1 MRGPAFPR
9 SGIKWSPYQLINEE
23 NMTNLQFGTAQFPC
37 NCETFQRMDNG
48 YLLESTNISVQLPAG
63 TKAYYTHGWQSWSLA
78 GWTGL
83 QALPVSKPALLHP
96 LQVDPVYARH
106 PHPNGSWVGAVE
118 LADGN
123 ILLLGALGLDSHVQ
137 LRERQLQGWYENAA
151 SDGELQQW
159 FIAHGPENEVFQAYA
174 HFLGERLGKRPAQAT
189 QQVWCSWY
197 SFYTAIDEQVL
208 HATFARLA
216 DVPFDVLQV
225 DDGWQLAIGDW
236 EPNAKFPSGME
247 GLTTTIRATG
257 RKAGLW
263 LAPLLV
269 VPSSKLYN
277 SHPDWVL
284 QDENGK
290 PISAGFNWGEPLY
303 ALDTT
308 HPLVLG
314 WLANLMRQVRSWGFD
329 YVKLD
334 FLYAGALPGKRYQSK
349 PRETAY
355 RDGLTAI
362 RAGLGADAYL
372 LTCGAPILPSLGL
385 SDALRIGP
393 DVAALWESQRDAVFL
408 YNPATPSAKNAI
420 RTSINR
426 MWLAPLVHTDPDV
439 AYFCTRGN
447 SLEPGQMQ
455 LLQDLAA
462 VCRFKATSDLP
473 QFLTKT
479 EREALVSFLQHEAT
493 IQRVGR
499 NTFLIDGRKV
509 DFSQAMTL
517 PSHPTG
523 ITALLGEI
531 AGWLGSQPFVLRLL
545 GRLDQARL
553 KKLVIEINNQK

>member
-1 MRGPAFPR
+1 
-9 SGIKWSPYQLINEE
+9 
-23 NMTNLQFGTAQFPC
+23 MTLLQFGSTQFPC
-37 NCETFQRMDNG
+37 NCDAAQQLGNG
-48 YLLESTNISVQLPAG
+48 YLLESANISIQLPAG
-63 TKAYYTHGWQSWSLA
+63 SKAYYAHGWQSWSLA

-96 LQVDPVYARH
+96 LQIDPVYARH

-137 LRERQLQGWYENAA
+137 LREGQLQGWYENA
-151 SDGELQQW
+151 SIEGKKQEW
-159 FIAHGPENEVFQAYA
+159 FAAQGPENEVFQAYA
-174 HFLGERLGKRPAQAT
+174 HYLGERLGQRPAQTT
-189 QQVWCSWY
+189 QRVWCSWY

-208 HATFARLA
+208 QDTFARLA
-216 DVPFDVLQV
+216 NLPFDVLQV
-225 DDGWQLAIGDW
+225 DDGWQMAIGDW
-236 EPNAKFPSGME
+236 EPNTKFPSGME
-247 GLTTTIRATG
+247 SITSTIRASG

-269 VPSSKLYN
+269 VPSSKLYH
-277 SHPDWVL
+277 SHPNWVL
-284 QDENGK
+284 QNEDGK

-308 HPLVLG
+308 QPLVLE
-314 WLANLMRQVRSWGFD
+314 WLANLMKKVRAWGFD
-329 YVKLD
+329 YIKLD
-334 FLYAGALPGKRYQSK
+334 FLYAGALPGKRHQNK
-349 PRETAY
+349 PREAAY

-362 RAGLGADAYL
+362 RAGLGSDAYL

-393 DVAALWESQRDAVFL
+393 DVAALWESQRDAVYL

-420 RTSINR
+420 RTSISR

-439 AYFCTRGN
+439 AYFCMRGN
-447 SLEPGQMQ
+447 SLESGQMQ

-462 VCRFKATSDLP
+462 VCHFKASSDLP

-479 EREALVSFLQHEAT
+479 EKEALISFLQSEDD

-499 NTFLIDGRKV
+499 NTFLVDGREV

-517 PSHPTG
+517 PSPPTG
-523 ITALLGEI
+523 STALLGEI
-531 AGWLGSQPFVLRLL
+531 AGWLGSQPYVLRLL

-553 KKLVIEINNQK
+553 KKLVQEINNQK